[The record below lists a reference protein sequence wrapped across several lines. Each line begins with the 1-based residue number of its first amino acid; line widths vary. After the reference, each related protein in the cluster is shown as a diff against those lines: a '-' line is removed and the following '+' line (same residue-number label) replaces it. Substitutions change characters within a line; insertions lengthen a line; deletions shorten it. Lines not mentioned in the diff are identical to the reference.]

1 MSDLIANT
9 PYDDVYRTMFCCC
22 HELIYPLINEV
33 FGEHYTGKEKLIQ
46 RQNEHFDLHQ
56 DGSEDK
62 RITDSVVDIIG
73 DKVKKY
79 HCECQ
84 SEADNTIAIRMF
96 QYGSEIAIE
105 EAELTD
111 DGLNVEMPNAAVI
124 FLRCNDNTSDRLMIH
139 VKSPDGAE
147 ISYPIHVLKI
157 KDYTI
162 DELFE
167 KELYIL
173 IPFYLFNLEK
183 DFALYDS
190 DERKRWDLFNHF
202 IKMRTRLERLAED
215 GRLKTFNQCMVRDMS
230 NKVAQNLTR
239 KYEIIRKGIG
249 DIMGGKVIELEITQ
263 IRDQSLKQGMENG
276 IEQGIE
282 QGQNKLV
289 EAVERL
295 RNGESKETI
304 IQSGIDEHTFELA
317 MSIK

>member
-62 RITDSVVDIIG
+62 RITDSVVDIVG
-73 DKVKKY
+73 DTVKKY

-96 QYGSEIAIE
+96 QYGTEIAVE
-105 EAELTD
+105 EAKLTY
-111 DGLNVEMPNAAVI
+111 DGLNVEIPNAAVI

-190 DERKRWDLFNHF
+190 NEQKRWDLFDLL
-202 IKMRTRLERLAED
+202 IEMRTRLEQLAED
-215 GRLKTFNQCMVRDMS
+215 GRLNTYNQCMVRDMT

-239 KYEIIRKGIG
+239 KYGKVQKGIG
-249 DIMGGKVIELEITQ
+249 DIMGGKVIDLEITQ
-263 IRDQSLKQGMENG
+263 IRDES
-276 IEQGIE
+276 IEQA
-282 QGQNKLV
+282 NL
-289 EAVERL
+289 
-295 RNGESKETI
+295 S
-304 IQSGIDEHTFELA
+304 
-317 MSIK
+317 SIKKMMKNLNLSESEAMNALELPETEKKKYSSMLLEQDIAK

>member
-62 RITDSVVDIIG
+62 RITDSVVDIVG
-73 DKVKKY
+73 DTVKKY

-96 QYGSEIAIE
+96 QYGTEIAVE
-105 EAELTD
+105 EAKLTY
-111 DGLNVEMPNAAVI
+111 DGLNVEIPNAAVI

-147 ISYPIHVLKI
+147 ISYPRPVLKI

-190 DERKRWDLFNHF
+190 NEQKRWDLFDLL
-202 IKMRTRLERLAED
+202 IEMRTRLEQLAED
-215 GRLKTFNQCMVRDMS
+215 GRLNTYNQCMVRDMT

-239 KYEIIRKGIG
+239 KYGKVQKGIG
-249 DIMGGKVIELEITQ
+249 DIMGGKVIDLEITQ
-263 IRDQSLKQGMENG
+263 IRDES
-276 IEQGIE
+276 IEQA
-282 QGQNKLV
+282 NL
-289 EAVERL
+289 
-295 RNGESKETI
+295 S
-304 IQSGIDEHTFELA
+304 
-317 MSIK
+317 SIKKMMKNLNLSESEAMNALELPETEKKKYSSMLLEQDIAK